1 RWVRKPAPGAHA
13 QKEAMPL
20 LILLRDKL
28 GLAADAREAR
38 KALKAGLV
46 LVDGR
51 KVGDDGFSVGLM
63 DLVAIPAEKKEF
75 VVLVKGDK
83 LVLQPIKKTSV
94 KYCKILD
101 KKYYAKGK
109 VQLNLHDGRNHL
121 IEKEEDRFKPGDTLK
136 LTVPEQKMAGFA
148 KLDKGCLCLVCKG
161 RHAGQI
167 GELTEVMERVGSK
180 PSDARIKT
188 PGGEVVTLKDY
199 LIVIDK
205 EFESGEAK

>member
-1 RWVRKPAPGAHA
+1 
-13 QKEAMPL
+13 M
-20 LILLRDKL
+20 
-28 GLAADAREAR
+28 
-38 KALKAGLV
+38 
-46 LVDGR
+46 
-51 KVGDDGFSVGLM
+51 
-63 DLVAIPAEKKEF
+63 
-75 VVLVKGDK
+75 
-83 LVLQPIKKTSV
+83 
-94 KYCKILD
+94 
-101 KKYYAKGK
+101 
-109 VQLNLHDGRNHL
+109 
-121 IEKEEDRFKPGDTLK
+121 
-136 LTVPEQKMAGFA
+136 TVPEQKMAGFA